1 VAGKLRG
8 VLGRF
13 KAQQQLTSDRDR
25 GEDHNLDL
33 AVGIKDCRFFTQVIA
48 RQNPIGRDVDP
59 RAIGLNRGRLK
70 DFEIGERAVVL
81 VALLGIRFDP
91 SLGFDTNQGF

>member
-1 VAGKLRG
+1 MPRKFRG

-33 AVGIKDCRFFTQVIA
+33 AVNIKDCRFFTQVIA
-48 RQNPIGRDVDP
+48 GQNPIGRDVDP
-59 RAIGLNRGRLK
+59 RAIGLNRGRLQ

-81 VALLGIRFDP
+81 VALFRIGFDP
-91 SLGFDTNQGF
+91 SLGFDANQGF